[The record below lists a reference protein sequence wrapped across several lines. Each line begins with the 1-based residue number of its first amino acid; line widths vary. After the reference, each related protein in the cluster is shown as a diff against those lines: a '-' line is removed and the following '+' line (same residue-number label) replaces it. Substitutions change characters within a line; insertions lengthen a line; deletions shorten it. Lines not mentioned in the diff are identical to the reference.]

1 MAEQS
6 STQGAAVTHLT
17 CKARYERLQAE
28 REPYLRRAR
37 EAAAL
42 TIPYVMPPKGSTGS
56 TDLPTPWSGAGAE
69 GVNSLSSKLLLAM
82 LPPGG
87 SFFRLQLGPKERDE
101 ITSSMGEKAGEML
114 GEIEA
119 TLGRIERTVL
129 DRLEAVGARIA
140 TFDAM
145 KHLIVCGNVLVQIL
159 RDSTLRLHYLDNYVV
174 KRDPAGNVLDIIVRE
189 AVAKEALP
197 PHVQALLEDEE
208 PDTDEEAD
216 AVSVDLY
223 TRIYREDRMYR
234 VYQEVRGRR
243 IPESDG
249 TYPLDK
255 SPWVPLRYVA
265 IAGEDY
271 GRGRVE
277 EYLGDFTSLES
288 LSQSI
293 TEGTAMAAKVI
304 FLMNEAGVTQKR
316 AVAEAANGEFVD
328 GDVRDIGVLK
338 LDKLAD
344 FSIAAQKVLALEER
358 INKAFLVHQ
367 QRQAER
373 VTAEEV
379 RAVIAELEKA
389 LGGVYA
395 VLSQEFQ
402 LPVVRRVLHQMQRSG
417 DIPPL
422 PEKIVE
428 PKIITGLDAL
438 GRGADFE
445 KLRIFVAGTAAEF
458 GPEAVSEYINVGE
471 YMKRKATA
479 LQVDLTG
486 ILRSEE
492 EVQQAR
498 AERMQ
503 VEMINKLGPSVLRSN
518 PGEQGAPS
526 EQPGQPA

>member
-1 MAEQS
+1 MAAQS
-6 STQGAAVTHLT
+6 STQGATVAHIS
-17 CKARYERLQAE
+17 CKARYERLKTE

-37 EAAAL
+37 EAAEL
-42 TIPYVMPPKGSTGS
+42 TIPYIMPPEGSTGS
-56 TDLPTPWSGAGAE
+56 TDLKTPFSGAGAE

-87 SFFRLQLGPKERDE
+87 SFFRLQLDDAEKERIVSGTGD
-101 ITSSMGEKAGEML
+101 KAGEIL

-119 TLGRIERTVL
+119 TLGKIERTVL
-129 DRLEAVGARIA
+129 NRLESVGARIA
-140 TFDAM
+140 TFEAM
-145 KHLIVCGNVLVQIL
+145 KHLIVCGNVLVQVL
-159 RDSTLRLHYLDNYVV
+159 KNSSLRLHYLNNYVV

-197 PHVQALLEDEE
+197 PHVQRILEEEE
-208 PDTDEEAD
+208 PETDEKEES
-216 AVSVDLY
+216 VSVDVY
-223 TRIYREDRMYR
+223 TRIYRDDGLYR

-255 SPWVPLRYVA
+255 NPWVPLRYVS

-277 EYLGDFTSLES
+277 EYIGDFMSLES

-293 TEGTAMAAKVI
+293 TEGTAMAAKVL

-316 AVAEAANGEFVD
+316 AVGEAPNGAIID
-328 GDVRDIGVLK
+328 GDVRDIGILK
-338 LDKLAD
+338 LDKNAD

-373 VTAEEV
+373 VTAAEV

-402 LPVVRRVLHQMQRSG
+402 LPVIKRVLHQMQRENV
-417 DIPPL
+417 IPPL
-422 PEKIVE
+422 PEQMVS

-438 GRGADFE
+438 GRGADFQ
-445 KLRIFVAGTAAEF
+445 KLQLFVQGTAAEF
-458 GPEAVSEYINVGE
+458 GPEAVTEYINVGE
-471 YMKRKATA
+471 YMKKKATA

-486 ILRSEE
+486 ILRSEQ

-498 AERMQ
+498 ADRMQ
-503 VEMINKLGPSVLRSN
+503 AEMINKLGPTMLRN

-526 EQPGQPA
+526 EQPATPA